1 MQRGFRQ
8 RPAAS
13 SRMGAW
19 GPAGPQAPVL
29 RGASGKAGGKLRPV
43 ARPMI
48 QILDTTL
55 RDGEQTP
62 NVSYTPPEKIQIA
75 RLLLREVNVDRIE
88 FGQARISPGEAE
100 AVRRITSWARKSN
113 LEQRVEI
120 LGYVDGKRSVD
131 WITKNGGAVMNLLTK
146 GSREHCEKQLRSTPE
161 KHFKELAE
169 TIRYARHR
177 GLTVN
182 VFLEDWSS
190 GVRDSFDYVFAH
202 VSNLSG
208 LGVKRVFLPD
218 TLGILN
224 PSDTERYVGLMT
236 RTWPDV
242 TFEYHAHNDYGLA
255 TANCLAAVEAGARG
269 LHTSVNGMGERS
281 GNSRLA
287 EVVASLHDLTQQ
299 RTRINEKKLT
309 AVSELVATF
318 SGKPI
323 ADNTPVVG
331 RDVFTQTAGIH
342 ADGDTKANLYANTLL
357 PGRFGRRR
365 HYALGKMAGKASLDQ
380 NLKALG
386 IKLLPENRDLVLQ
399 RIIELGDKK
408 HSVTPEDL
416 PMIIADVLKTPK
428 DQLVRIESYEIHSR
442 NDDLPSAKLCLS
454 YQGKRVETSS
464 TGDGGYDAFMQAL
477 AKATRKLGL
486 KLPTLIDYKVRIPP
500 GGKSGAIVETLI
512 TWRQGARSR
521 PFSTLA
527 VDSDQVAAAVIAT
540 EKMLNLITKPRA
552 TGA

>member
-1 MQRGFRQ
+1 M
-8 RPAAS
+8 
-13 SRMGAW
+13 
-19 GPAGPQAPVL
+19 
-29 RGASGKAGGKLRPV
+29 

-169 TIRYARHR
+169 TIRYARRR

-281 GNSRLA
+281 GNSR
-287 EVVASLHDLTQQ
+287 
-299 RTRINEKKLT
+299 
-309 AVSELVATF
+309 
-318 SGKPI
+318 
-323 ADNTPVVG
+323 
-331 RDVFTQTAGIH
+331 
-342 ADGDTKANLYANTLL
+342 
-357 PGRFGRRR
+357 
-365 HYALGKMAGKASLDQ
+365 
-380 NLKALG
+380 
-386 IKLLPENRDLVLQ
+386 
-399 RIIELGDKK
+399 
-408 HSVTPEDL
+408 
-416 PMIIADVLKTPK
+416 
-428 DQLVRIESYEIHSR
+428 
-442 NDDLPSAKLCLS
+442 
-454 YQGKRVETSS
+454 
-464 TGDGGYDAFMQAL
+464 
-477 AKATRKLGL
+477 
-486 KLPTLIDYKVRIPP
+486 
-500 GGKSGAIVETLI
+500 
-512 TWRQGARSR
+512 
-521 PFSTLA
+521 
-527 VDSDQVAAAVIAT
+527 
-540 EKMLNLITKPRA
+540 
-552 TGA
+552 